1 MHSVRKRILE
11 IIKKNGGSTV
21 AELAAELDM
30 APVSARHHLDILQG
44 DNLICVDRVKRKGN
58 VGRPQQVY
66 GLTANACNHFPNNF
80 PSLAGSLVR
89 QIKAVL
95 PPEQIQCA
103 FHAVA
108 AELASEID
116 DNEIHE
122 LPLESRLDVITDFL
136 TERGYLARWEF
147 ADSETSLEGQT
158 VNHEKI
164 DDDEIAISPV
174 NMNQIGV
181 GYLLHKYNCPYDR
194 VSTEHR
200 ELCMMD
206 QELVNQ
212 MIGRPCCRTQSMAD
226 DARCCTY
233 YIEAE

>member
-58 VGRPQQVY
+58 VGHPQQVY
-66 GLTANACNHFPNNF
+66 GLTTDACNHFPNNF
-80 PSLAGSLVR
+80 PALASSLVR
-89 QIKAVL
+89 QMKAVL

-108 AELASEID
+108 TELASELEE
-116 DNEIHE
+116 NEIQE
-122 LPLESRLDVITDFL
+122 LPLKSRLDVITDFL
-136 TERGYLARWEF
+136 TERGYLARWESIHPQTS
-147 ADSETSLEGQT
+147 AENSIESERDEDGG
-158 VNHEKI
+158 
-164 DDDEIAISPV
+164 EIAINLV
-174 NMNQIGV
+174 NANHTNG

-194 VSTEHR
+194 VSNEHR
-200 ELCMMD
+200 ELCVMD

-212 MIGRPCCRTQSMAD
+212 LIGRPCCRTQSMAD
-226 DARCCTY
+226 NAHCCTY